1 MSANIYA
8 TRMQFAQFKMMSMLW
23 RSLAVAVSLSVFTI
37 STLATAPASR
47 PPALDG
53 NNTLTAENIRAHPH
67 EGARA
72 ARKTDGY
79 QVIHTYPHDSKAFTQ
94 GLIFRDGHLYES
106 TGLNGRSSIRM
117 VDLLSGELLQRHE
130 LASQYFG
137 EGLTDWDSTLIQLTW
152 KSHKAFVY
160 DRFSFS
166 LQRTFDYE
174 GEGWGLT
181 HDEEGLIMSDGTAYL
196 RFLDPESFRVTRRL
210 RVIDESGHP
219 VDNLNELEYIHG
231 EIYANIWQTDK
242 IIRVSP
248 RTGRILGWIDLT
260 GIIDKGELRDS
271 GAVLNGIAYDPAGD
285 RLFVT
290 GKLWPK
296 LFEIKVVNR

>member
-1 MSANIYA
+1 MGLASSGLNL
-8 TRMQFAQFKMMSMLW
+8 RWFPMLR
-23 RSLAVAVSLSVFTI
+23 RSLVLAAFLCIVAT
-37 STLATAPASR
+37 STLATAPASNR
-47 PPALDG
+47 
-53 NNTLTAENIRAHPH
+53 
-67 EGARA
+67 
-72 ARKTDGY
+72 TDGY
-79 QVIHTYPHDSKAFTQ
+79 QVVHTYPHDSKAFTQ
-94 GLIFRDGHLYES
+94 GLFYRDGHLFES
-106 TGLNGRSSIRM
+106 TGLNGRSSLRT
-117 VDLLSGELLQRHE
+117 VDLVSGEVLQKHDLPPE
-130 LASQYFG
+130 YFG

-166 LQRTFDYE
+166 LLRMFNFE

-181 HDEEGLIMSDGTAYL
+181 HDDSQLIMSDGTAYL
-196 RFLDPESFRVTRRL
+196 RFLDPKSFRVIRR
-210 RVIDESGHP
+210 VHVVDESDRS

-242 IIRVSP
+242 IVRISP
-248 RTGRILGWIDLT
+248 RTGKILGWIDLT
-260 GIIDKGELRDS
+260 GIVDKRELQGS

-296 LFEIKVVNR
+296 LFEIKVVSR